1 MTLTRGNRPKTLKIY
16 FLRKHRM
23 KPRIFPAT
31 VYLLG
36 VVIKDLL
43 NKKHGP
49 SSIIWMILGL
59 IKGIKTRKI

>member
-1 MTLTRGNRPKTLKIY
+1 
-16 FLRKHRM
+16 M